1 MRYRFLAAVVVAGLA
16 APAAGEPRVETAV
29 DVGELRAVP
38 LERPDPA
45 FPGGTRTGQEGWV
58 RVNFVV
64 TPDGRVTDPIVVDS
78 LGGAPFE
85 QAALETLAR
94 WRFEP
99 APDGGEIANNVVDM
113 RFELVRGRDAA
124 TSNFLR
130 RSSRIMADISSERTA
145 QARTQLDET
154 TALGGWNLYES
165 TMLALMNGR
174 LEDQEGSA
182 FGKLEHYRRALA
194 ADTGG
199 AVQGKDRLELLVRI
213 FEVEYGAGQY
223 GAALATAEALAAESG
238 GTAELDALAGPLA
251 EMRAALAH
259 GETLV
264 AQARLAS
271 ACECTGAE
279 GLWQYPPT
287 RKRFAFAKADPGV
300 RRFEARCDA
309 WRLKGKVDPAA
320 TYVIPEEA
328 RNCRVFVFGADGAG
342 FEFVESAARMDV
354 SAGRG

>member
-1 MRYRFLAAVVVAGLA
+1 MAAWRTRKAALSASSNTTA
-16 APAAGEPRVETAV
+16 AP
-29 DVGELRAVP
+29 
-38 LERPDPA
+38 
-45 FPGGTRTGQEGWV
+45 
-58 RVNFVV
+58 
-64 TPDGRVTDPIVVDS
+64 S
-78 LGGAPFE
+78 
-85 QAALETLAR
+85 
-94 WRFEP
+94 
-99 APDGGEIANNVVDM
+99 
-113 RFELVRGRDAA
+113 
-124 TSNFLR
+124 
-130 RSSRIMADISSERTA
+130 
-145 QARTQLDET
+145 
-154 TALGGWNLYES
+154 
-165 TMLALMNGR
+165 
-174 LEDQEGSA
+174 
-182 FGKLEHYRRALA
+182 A

-223 GAALATAEALAAESG
+223 GAALATAEALAADSG

-251 EMRAALAH
+251 EMRATLAH

-264 AQARLAS
+264 AQARLAN